1 MLAAWPWMQ
10 TGTWARKSKGGAAMR
25 AIQIERFGGPE
36 VLAEAEVPE
45 PTPTAGKVLIDVT
58 AAGINYVDTHRV
70 ADDYLSDQELPFIPG
85 QEVVGKL
92 EDGSRVVS
100 LVRGGGYAERALGPL
115 DLTFAVPDEITDMQA
130 LALMLQGAT
139 AWHLLRTSGHMKA
152 GETVVVFA
160 AAGGVGSI
168 AVQLARAWRAGRVIA
183 VASTREK
190 RELCLSLGA
199 DAVVDS
205 GRPDLAE
212 ALISA
217 NGGCG
222 ADVVL
227 EMTGGDVFKAA
238 MESLGHFGRLVHYG
252 AASRTMAPPV
262 EPRVLMSS
270 CTAVAGFWLMLCTRA
285 MLQES
290 LDDLWAMTARKEI
303 RPLIGEIYPLGDA
316 RRAHEDL
323 RRRSTLGKL
332 ALDPAQ

>member
-1 MLAAWPWMQ
+1 
-10 TGTWARKSKGGAAMR
+10 MR

-45 PTPTAGKVLIDVT
+45 PAPAAGKVLIEVT

-85 QEVVGKL
+85 QEVVGRL

-100 LVRGGGYAERALGPL
+100 LVRGGGYAERALGPA
-115 DLTFAVPDEITDMQA
+115 DLTFGVPGEITDMQA
-130 LALMLQGAT
+130 LALMLQGTT
-139 AWHLLRTSGHMKA
+139 AWHLLRTSGRMRE

-168 AVQLARAWRAGRVIA
+168 AVQLARTWGAGRVIA
-183 VASTREK
+183 VASTQEK
-190 RELCLSLGA
+190 RELCRGLGA
-199 DAVVDS
+199 DAVLEP

-212 ALISA
+212 ALMAA
-217 NGGCG
+217 NGGRG
-222 ADVVL
+222 VDVVL
-227 EMTGGDVFKAA
+227 EMTGGDVFTAA
-238 MESLGHFGRLVHYG
+238 MESLGPFGRLVHYG
-252 AASRTMAPPV
+252 AASRAMAPLI
-262 EPRVLMSS
+262 EPRALMSS
-270 CTAVAGFWLMLCTRA
+270 CTAVVGFWLMLCTRA

-303 RPLIGEIYPLGDA
+303 RPLIGEIYPLADA

-323 RRRSTLGKL
+323 RGRGTVGKL
-332 ALDPAQ
+332 ALDPAR

>member
-1 MLAAWPWMQ
+1 
-10 TGTWARKSKGGAAMR
+10 MR

-45 PTPTAGKVLIDVT
+45 PNPTAGKVLIDVT
-58 AAGINYVDTHRV
+58 AAGINYADIHRV
-70 ADDYLSDQELPFIPG
+70 ADDYLADQELPFIPG
-85 QEVVGKL
+85 QEVVGRL

-115 DLTFAVPDEITDMQA
+115 DLTFEVPDGISDMQA
-130 LALMLQGAT
+130 LALMLQGTT
-139 AWHLLRTSGHMKA
+139 AWHLLRTSGRMKA

-168 AVQLARAWRAGRVIA
+168 AVQLARTWHAGRVIA
-183 VASTREK
+183 VASTEEK
-190 RELCLSLGA
+190 RGVCLRLGA

-205 GRPDLAE
+205 GSPDLAE
-212 ALISA
+212 ALIAA
-217 NGGCG
+217 NGGRG
-222 ADVVL
+222 VDVVL
-227 EMTGGDVFKAA
+227 EMTGGAVFKAA

-252 AASRTMAPPV
+252 AASRMKAPAV
-262 EPRVLMSS
+262 EPRELMSN

-290 LDDLWAMTARKEI
+290 LDDLWGMAAGGQI
-303 RPLIGEIYPLGDA
+303 QPLIGAIYPLGNA

-323 RRRSTLGKL
+323 RGRGTVGKL
-332 ALDPAQ
+332 ALDPAG